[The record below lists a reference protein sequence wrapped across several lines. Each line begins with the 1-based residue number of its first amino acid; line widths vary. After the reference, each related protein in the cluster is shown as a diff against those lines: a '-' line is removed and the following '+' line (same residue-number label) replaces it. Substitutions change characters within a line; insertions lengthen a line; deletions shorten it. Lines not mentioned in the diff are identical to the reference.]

1 MSSRGRVKSF
11 LYLGYIYIY
20 SLWRNTHC
28 DIMLV
33 WIQSTIR
40 QPIQSGKDMLQ
51 KSLLLLFSCSV
62 MSDSLRLHGLQHAR
76 LLCPSLSPGVCSN
89 SCPLSQRCHP
99 TISSPVAPFSSC
111 FQSYPASG
119 SFPMNWLFASGDQS
133 IGASASVSVLP
144 MNIVRLYFLK
154 DWLVWSPCCPRD
166 FQELVSAS
174 SYLSQSWSFRRSGH
188 NYVEAKTLGDSVSW
202 SFDPIFLFSM
212 TEFWMNTTKRQS
224 YSNIWPQDPFT
235 VLRLSMAPKE
245 LLIRWMISLNI
256 YHIHYKTGDSLINLS

>member
-1 MSSRGRVKSF
+1 
-11 LYLGYIYIY
+11 
-20 SLWRNTHC
+20 
-28 DIMLV
+28 MLV